1 VLSASGIAKEI
12 IETANLVLSTMLSIR
27 CHLLLTVVSLRARV
41 IEISYLRAFKSSFAG
56 ELPLALTHSRG
67 E

>member
-1 VLSASGIAKEI
+1 VLSASGTAKEV
-12 IETANLVLSTMLSIR
+12 IETANLVLSTILSIR

-41 IEISYLRAFKSSFAG
+41 EISYLRAFKSSFAG
-56 ELPLALTHSRG
+56 ELPLALTYSRG